1 MTESPRK
8 LQFFIQTTLAARKK
22 RQRAQGFHD
31 LARHLVR
38 FIGIAAGR
46 FQDFMG
52 KFIRAFRQ
60 GGKDAGSLFTHHSF
74 VRTENEVNGLLL

>member
-1 MTESPRK
+1 
-8 LQFFIQTTLAARKK
+8 
-22 RQRAQGFHD
+22 
-31 LARHLVR
+31 
-38 FIGIAAGR
+38 
-46 FQDFMG
+46 MG